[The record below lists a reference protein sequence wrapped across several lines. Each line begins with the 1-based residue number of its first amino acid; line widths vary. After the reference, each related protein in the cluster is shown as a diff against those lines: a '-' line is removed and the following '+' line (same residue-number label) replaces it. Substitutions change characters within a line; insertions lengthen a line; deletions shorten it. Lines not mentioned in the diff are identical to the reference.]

1 VRHRAPRTMRGIEHT
16 VIPCSW
22 PEHACVG
29 CSFGADHVA
38 HLAHLSARDTTLAYV
53 SRAPASPRWNFV
65 ADREVVNLV
74 KSA

>member
-1 VRHRAPRTMRGIEHT
+1 MRGIEHT

-38 HLAHLSARDTTLAYV
+38 HLAHLNARDTTLAYV
-53 SRAPASPRWNFV
+53 SRAPAPPRWNFV
-65 ADREVVNLV
+65 ADREVVKAV